1 MFFTF
6 CMVLSFVPATTFAAQ
21 VKYIKN
27 VNVSYDQ
34 IYYNNGEAPRG
45 TASVPTGEG
54 YEVAYEYWREI
65 HQESPGSV
73 WTGTGRYWYSD
84 ESKMAGL
91 ASDKRIDKF
100 EAGNNYSYNIVL
112 KTTSDSADSLNLFD
126 DKVDVTVGGYN
137 WGTPDKNTNLE
148 ISDMSRKLY
157 IYSPYSMY
165 VPHEGEDKSS
175 VINDIEIANAKL
187 SYNAGGKPRATAE
200 KSGLS
205 ARNYDI
211 YYECWEQ
218 METDSMGKAEPVA
231 FWYSNNEKND
241 EVAEGERITSF
252 IEGKTYM
259 YSIELK
265 AKGDKTFAPSG
276 SGLKMSLNGEKIDA
290 IKINVTEDGKTLYA
304 TALKTIRPS
313 KPVEKTPIELI
324 EISGATTTFKV
335 GDKPI
340 FTGRVPE
347 GALYYIDHEGWSSED
362 AGITSSDFWNNRYGD
377 FEKSWG
383 KLLTSFQSGQEYT
396 YRLYVK
402 LTDEAVDAGYYF
414 DKDKTKLSINGKI
427 MDMPEDSID
436 IDPERNDVAW
446 FWYVFSMT
454 PEEAGGSG
462 TTGESQ
468 GTDETDLPKKSDEAK
483 TSKDGSDKVES
494 TLPKTG
500 DANSMLLWASLSA
513 ASVLAMVMAIF
524 HDRKK
529 KCNI

>member
-6 CMVLSFVPATTFAAQ
+6 CMVLSFVPATTFATEPTS
-21 VKYIKN
+21 IGD
-27 VNVSYDQ
+27 VNVSYNQ
-34 IYYNNGEAPRG
+34 IYYNDGEAPQGITPIING
-45 TASVPTGEG
+45 TG
-54 YEVAYEYWREI
+54 YDVAYEYCREVR
-65 HQESPGSV
+65 QESPGSD
-73 WTGTGRYWYSD
+73 WSSTGRYWYSD
-84 ESKMAGL
+84 KNKMAGL
-91 ASDKRIDKF
+91 ADEEKIDKF
-100 EAGNNYSYNIVL
+100 KAGNRYDYTIVL
-112 KTTSDSADSLNLFD
+112 KADEGKYFD
-126 DKVDVTVGGYN
+126 KDNTVVTVGDSE
-137 WGTPDKNTNLE
+137 WGTPDSNVNLE
-148 ISDMSRKLY
+148 VDKTNNGILY
-157 IYSPYSMY
+157 IYDLYSMT
-165 VPHEGEDKSS
+165 VPGNND
-175 VINDIEIANAKL
+175 VINDVEIVNAKL
-187 SYNAGGKPRATAE
+187 SYDAKEEPIATAGKGGE
-200 KSGLS
+200 S
-205 ARNYDI
+205 APNYDI

-218 METDSMGKAEPVA
+218 METDSMGEAKPVA
-231 FWYSNNEKND
+231 FWYSNNEKNN
-241 EVAEGERITSF
+241 EVAEGKRITSF
-252 IEGKTYM
+252 IEGKAYM

-265 AKGDKTFAPSG
+265 AKGDKTFAQSD
-276 SGLKMSLNGEKIDA
+276 SGLKMSLNGEKVDAVKIDV
-290 IKINVTEDGKTLYA
+290 KDGKTLYA

-313 KPVEKTPIELI
+313 QPAEKTPIELI
-324 EISGATTTFKV
+324 EINGATTTFKV

-362 AGITSSDFWNNRYGD
+362 SGITSSDFWNNRYGD
-377 FEKSWG
+377 FEKRWG

-402 LTDEAVDAGYYF
+402 LTDEAVNAGYYF

-446 FWYVFSMT
+446 FWNVFSMT

-468 GTDETDLPKKSDEAK
+468 GTDETNTSQKSDEAK
-483 TSKDGSDKVES
+483 TSQDGSDKVES

-513 ASVLAMVMAIF
+513 VSVLAMVMAIF